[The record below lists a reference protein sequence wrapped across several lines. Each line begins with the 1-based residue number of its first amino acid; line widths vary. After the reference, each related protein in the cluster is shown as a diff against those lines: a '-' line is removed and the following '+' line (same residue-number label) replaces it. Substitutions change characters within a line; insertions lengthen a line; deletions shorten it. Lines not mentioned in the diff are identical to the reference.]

1 MCVCWTL
8 PGLGCHEVSACVA
21 VDVVFN
27 NSNKNPWDAIRP
39 VYLYLLQRRKSV
51 LCMETHLPHSHFFF
65 PKQDRTIS
73 CNVNFQDLFAVENLL
88 NKIKDRANLNNILE
102 RKIGSGMEKLPSH
115 CYLERRAVW

>member
-1 MCVCWTL
+1 M
-8 PGLGCHEVSACVA
+8 HENTFTS
-21 VDVVFN
+21 F
-27 NSNKNPWDAIRP
+27 S
-39 VYLYLLQRRKSV
+39 
-51 LCMETHLPHSHFFF
+51 FFF